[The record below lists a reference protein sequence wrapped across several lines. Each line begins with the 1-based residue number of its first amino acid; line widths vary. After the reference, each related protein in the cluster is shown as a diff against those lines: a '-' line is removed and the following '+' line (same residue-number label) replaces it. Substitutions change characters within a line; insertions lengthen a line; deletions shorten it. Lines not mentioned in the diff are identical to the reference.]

1 MSYIKKG
8 RQQWKNVW
16 YLLDNIMY
24 LLWLHVKNAT
34 VHNKNYLNITV
45 ASQILAKYIS
55 SISSTSVSQTTSI
68 IFKDLEITGSKG
80 ITLTLLFFLTYTF
93 LLLLIN
99 VTVSLRVPM
108 RLFFFWLCKKLSI
121 TLSVGNKIKPRELF
135 STSSYICRLDKVW
148 YIFIK

>member
-1 MSYIKKG
+1 
-8 RQQWKNVW
+8 
-16 YLLDNIMY
+16 MY
-24 LLWLHVKNAT
+24 LLWLHVKYAT

-108 RLFFFWLCKKLSI
+108 RLFFFFDF
-121 TLSVGNKIKPRELF
+121 VR
-135 STSSYICRLDKVW
+135 SSQSHFLLVTKSNQESYSLLHLISAG
-148 YIFIK
+148 

>member
-1 MSYIKKG
+1 
-8 RQQWKNVW
+8 
-16 YLLDNIMY
+16 MY

-108 RLFFFWLCKKLSI
+108 RLFFFDF
-121 TLSVGNKIKPRELF
+121 VR
-135 STSSYICRLDKVW
+135 SSQSHFLLVTKSNQESYSLLHLISAG
-148 YIFIK
+148 